1 MQAEEVV
8 VLLVCLAFGVCIIGL
23 FLCLVGKSLASCGT
37 GGWCNCSG
45 LTTSVRACCSGLC
58 TGTATGCGAAFAWCG
73 GCCKTTGDG
82 VKDALNPRGEE
93 TAKLIDEK
101 TQVAQPVPASAPE
114 RDRSRVACAEPTT
127 TRYLPADLDY
137 CCTHYCLD
145 CGLLNRLCC
154 ECKWTSR
161 RRQPSDSGPTDEEA
175 AVAVAVAAPAAAPP
189 QPPQPAALPPDRPS
203 PLLDDPKN
211 EEDRDLLGFPEKGKQ
226 FNSPLPLLVLR
237 PSTVVGPR

>member
-1 MQAEEVV
+1 MEAEEVV
-8 VLLVCLAFGVCIIGL
+8 VLLVCIAFGVCVIGL
-23 FLCLVGKSLASCGT
+23 FLCLIGKSLAGCGKGCCGGGGRGRGT

-45 LTTSVRACCSGLC
+45 LTTSVRACCAGLC

-82 VKDALNPRGEE
+82 VKDALQRPEEE
-93 TAKLIDEK
+93 TKLITND
-101 TQVAQPVPASAPE
+101 TQVAQPVAQPVPAGEPK

-127 TRYLPADLDY
+127 TRYLPTDLDY
-137 CCTHYCLD
+137 CCTYYCLD

-161 RRQPSDSGPTDEEA
+161 RRQSSDSEPRDEEA
-175 AVAVAVAAPAAAPP
+175 ALPA
-189 QPPQPAALPPDRPS
+189 DSPS
-203 PLLDDPKN
+203 PALKGS
-211 EEDRDLLGFPEKGKQ
+211 EEQDRDLLGFDQDKERYL
-226 FNSPLPLLVLR
+226 SPLPLLVLR